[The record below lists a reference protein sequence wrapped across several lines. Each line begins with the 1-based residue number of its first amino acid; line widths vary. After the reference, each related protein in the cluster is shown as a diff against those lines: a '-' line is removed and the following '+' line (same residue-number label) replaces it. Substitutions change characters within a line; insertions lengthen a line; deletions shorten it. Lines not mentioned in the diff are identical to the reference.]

1 MAEFE
6 VLVRRITQPVINHP
20 NADRLTII
28 SIDGFQCIANKFED
42 GSWRYSVGDLVVY
55 IPEQSVLPEW
65 LLKKNGFW
73 DADRNKGLLHGAAG
87 NRVKAIKL
95 RGIVSQG
102 ILYPVHQQEDSA
114 WLETADYPEYVYEVQ
129 EGQDVSNALGII
141 KFEPTLPA
149 HMAGQMGFLYGKT
162 IKYDIENIQRHQT
175 LFWARDHVT
184 VTEKLHGTNVQI
196 GCFTDFVQES
206 LTSIDGLN
214 FYVTSKGLG
223 AKGHILKNIPEN
235 DNNVYVKTLRKFL
248 ESPAIDFLQ
257 SKKNTFKT
265 VQIIG
270 EIIGPGIQD
279 LTYGL
284 KEPELRV
291 FDIMVDGE
299 YLSAIRDFPKF
310 CDALFLDR
318 VPLLYSGYFDT
329 ETLLDLRDGKTLIRF
344 GGNQIRE
351 GIVIKDSFETKNE
364 HFGRKILKW
373 VSPDYLLRKNPD
385 ATEFS

>member
-6 VLVRRITQPVINHP
+6 VLVRRITQPIINHP
-20 NADRLTII
+20 NADRLIII
-28 SIDGFQCIANKFED
+28 SIDGFQCIANKLED
-42 GSWRYSVGDLVVY
+42 GSWRYSLGDLVVY

-65 LLKKNGFW
+65 LLKKMDFW
-73 DADRNKGLLHGAAG
+73 DVDKNKGLLHGAGG

-102 ILYPVHQQEDSA
+102 ILYPVRQQEDSA
-114 WLETADYPEYVYEVQ
+114 WLETADYSEYGYDVK
-129 EGQDVSNALGII
+129 EGQDVSAALGIF
-141 KFEPTLPA
+141 KYEPTLPT

-162 IKYDIENIQRHQT
+162 IKYDIENIQRHQNIF
-175 LFWARDHVT
+175 LAKDHVT

-196 GCFTDFVQES
+196 GCFTNFAQED
-206 LTSIDGLN
+206 LTPIDGLN

-223 AKGHILKNIPEN
+223 AKGNILKNIPEN

-248 ESPAIDFLQ
+248 ESPAINFLK
-257 SKKNTFKT
+257 SISGSFKT
-265 VQIIG
+265 LQIIG

-284 KEPELRV
+284 KETELRV
-291 FDIMVDGE
+291 FDILLDGE
-299 YLSAIRDFPKF
+299 YLNSVQEFPKF

-318 VPLLYSGYFDT
+318 VPLLYEGYFDT
-329 ETLLDLRDGKTLIRF
+329 ETLLGLRDGKTLI
-344 GGNQIRE
+344 GGSHIRE
-351 GIVIKDSFETKNE
+351 GIVIKDSFETKDQ

-373 VSPDYLLRKNPD
+373 VSPDYLLRKSPD
-385 ATEFS
+385 ATEFA